1 MPPRSKPLRYLSEAR
16 PKFIFCPPSISGIT
30 VAGAAGGPARAGPAG
45 GARARGGRVRSP
57 VRGPGGR
64 FAPRMPRSGTAPAAR
79 GEGAR
84 RHRLA
89 VSQLG
94 AISALCLP
102 WCRRK
107 CRLWP
112 PVPVG
117 LQRAVR
123 LRESAKPE
131 GLCLFFCI
139 HIKSIPLR
147 GRTDSSS

>member
-1 MPPRSKPLRYLSEAR
+1 MSAPTQQALEVPQRRAPQIYFL
-16 PKFIFCPPSISGIT
+16 PPSISGIT
-30 VAGAAGGPARAGPAG
+30 VAGAAGGPARAGPARAGPAG

-64 FAPRMPRSGTAPAAR
+64 FAPQMPRSGTAPAAR

-107 CRLWP
+107 CGLWP

-117 LQRAVR
+117 V
-123 LRESAKPE
+123 
-131 GLCLFFCI
+131 
-139 HIKSIPLR
+139 
-147 GRTDSSS
+147 